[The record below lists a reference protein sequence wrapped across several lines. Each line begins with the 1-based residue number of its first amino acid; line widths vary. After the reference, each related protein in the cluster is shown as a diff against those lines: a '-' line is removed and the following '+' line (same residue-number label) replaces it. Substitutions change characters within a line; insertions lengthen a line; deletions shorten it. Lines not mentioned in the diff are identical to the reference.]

1 MPRKSSLVIRISL
14 ARSGPDSFDCS
25 GLVVYCLRQANV
37 YTRRLNAAGLSKT
50 SSWKKITDLSDV
62 QRGDLLSSNRT
73 IATHRP
79 CRHLYRRRRDDRCFL
94 CKRQGCS
101 QKREDQLLAQK
112 LRRRKTAHR
121 LRSDFTRGG
130 AE

>member
-1 MPRKSSLVIRISL
+1 ML
-14 ARSGPDSFDCS
+14 
-25 GLVVYCLRQANV
+25 
-37 YTRRLNAAGLSKT
+37 
-50 SSWKKITDLSDV
+50 
-62 QRGDLLSSNRT
+62 
-73 IATHRP
+73 
-79 CRHLYRRRRDDRCFL
+79 L

-112 LRRRKTAHR
+112 ELRRRKTAHR